1 MATSPFSE
9 ASYCKVIVPRLTHKR
24 GRQGVAHD
32 REPVG
37 RAAFR
42 GSDGLEPPKSVT
54 VRKEEIDS
62 LRGEKNVAAE
72 IQRRMALLIQDGC
85 RRGWL
90 DAIQLGLLDSGLTEL
105 ANAQSGCERIKH
117 TPMQR
122 HYDYFI
128 RFFIQGERSISFGS
142 RGDPCCSRKCLPLKM
157 IPASRLVVRT

>member
-54 VRKEEIDS
+54 VREFPWQRETSVPNADVWPGLAPPRLPWCLFVPFAPVVGAWPS
-62 LRGEKNVAAE
+62 PVAGGRDAGAFCE
-72 IQRRMALLIQDGC
+72 VPHDAMRMTVD
-85 RRGWL
+85 
-90 DAIQLGLLDSGLTEL
+90 
-105 ANAQSGCERIKH
+105 
-117 TPMQR
+117 
-122 HYDYFI
+122 
-128 RFFIQGERSISFGS
+128 
-142 RGDPCCSRKCLPLKM
+142 RGDR
-157 IPASRLVVRT
+157 